1 MRRLIPRRQLL
12 WWQGVLIALAA
23 TVVAWVIRMAVQGV
37 LKDQTPYA
45 TFIIGAVFTTIFG
58 GWRSGA
64 IAALLGGLL
73 GNWSF
78 VPPFGAL
85 SLSGRYGLGLA
96 VYFLV
101 ASVFIWIMESF
112 TTSHRKALALNDQL
126 VILGHE
132 YRHRIKNLLA
142 MAQSIVQQTGRYTT
156 DMPEFQDKVVGR
168 LQALARAQDIL
179 SESNETGAELRE
191 LIERTLRPFD
201 VEQRLTWP
209 MSGPRVVL
217 PPDAAVALALL
228 LNELATNATKYGAL
242 SVPEGRLKLGW
253 AVENGWVTIEW
264 CELDGPPV
272 TPPTRRGFG
281 SRLFEQSMP
290 RASGRATLTFEPEGV
305 SCEIKLAVSN
315 DGGDGGEPKT
325 V

>member
-1 MRRLIPRRQLL
+1 
-12 WWQGVLIALAA
+12 
-23 TVVAWVIRMAVQGV
+23 
-37 LKDQTPYA
+37 
-45 TFIIGAVFTTIFG
+45 
-58 GWRSGA
+58 
-64 IAALLGGLL
+64 
-73 GNWSF
+73 
-78 VPPFGAL
+78 
-85 SLSGRYGLGLA
+85 
-96 VYFLV
+96 
-101 ASVFIWIMESF
+101 
-112 TTSHRKALALNDQL
+112 
-126 VILGHE
+126 
-132 YRHRIKNLLA
+132 
-142 MAQSIVQQTGRYTT
+142 MAQSIVQQTGRYTS

-179 SESNETGAELRE
+179 SESDETGAELRE

-201 VEQRLTWP
+201 VEQRLAWP

-242 SVPEGRLKLGW
+242 SFPQGRLKLGW
-253 AVENGWVTIEW
+253 TVENGWVTIKW

-281 SRLFEQSMP
+281 SRLFEQAMP

-305 SCEIKLAVSN
+305 SCEIRLAAPGDSA
-315 DGGDGGEPKT
+315 DGGEPKT